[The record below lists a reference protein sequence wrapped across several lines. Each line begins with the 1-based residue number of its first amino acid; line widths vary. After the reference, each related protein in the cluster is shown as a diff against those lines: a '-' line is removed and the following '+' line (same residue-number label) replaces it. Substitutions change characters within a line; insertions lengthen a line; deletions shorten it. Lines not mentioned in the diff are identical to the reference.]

1 MPLILIVDD
10 SPTEVHVMQK
20 ALEKHGYRTAAAA
33 DGAEGV
39 RLAREMSPDLI
50 FMDIVM
56 PGMNG
61 YQATRALANDPRT
74 RTIPIIMV
82 TSKGQETDRIWG
94 LRQGAV
100 DYMVKPVSPDQL
112 VAKAQVLRGM
122 APIRSASAF
131 WIASR
136 VAIGRIGKSS
146 RAFLSRT
153 TVGFFSPSIKCLPIS
168 NALGVTKASQ
178 RLDRYGVSTG
188 TEISHRRSPF

>member
-1 MPLILIVDD
+1 MQRPVGDAETLQRDD
-10 SPTEVHVMQK
+10 RVLEVI
-20 ALEKHGYRTAAAA
+20 AARAAAA

-39 RLAREMSPDLI
+39 RLAREMAPDLI

-112 VAKAQVLRGM
+112 VAKAQATL
-122 APIRSASAF
+122 SA
-131 WIASR
+131 
-136 VAIGRIGKSS
+136 
-146 RAFLSRT
+146 
-153 TVGFFSPSIKCLPIS
+153 
-168 NALGVTKASQ
+168 
-178 RLDRYGVSTG
+178 
-188 TEISHRRSPF
+188 